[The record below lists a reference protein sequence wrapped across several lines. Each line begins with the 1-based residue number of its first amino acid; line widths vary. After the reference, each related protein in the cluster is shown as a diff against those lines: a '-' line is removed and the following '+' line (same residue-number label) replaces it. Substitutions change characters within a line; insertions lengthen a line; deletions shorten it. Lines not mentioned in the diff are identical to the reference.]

1 MAHRP
6 TVDVSQPKPNK
17 STTPP
22 GFPAGLVTRHRL
34 AGVSKALRSPSCN
47 LQRVGVTSH
56 LIVNS
61 HVSNVNGHRM
71 FRSQNCVAIRVIA
84 AVVAVLLLASCGVT
98 KAEPDGLHRLRMMV
112 ANGAGGGYDLTARNA
127 VRIMESEKITGRVE
141 VFNVVGAGG
150 TVAMARLMNERANN
164 DLMLMMGL
172 GVVGATY
179 MNGSTYRASEATAL
193 ARIVEEQEALVVPAD
208 SPFKTVSDLVA
219 AWKADPAK
227 VTIGADPI
235 RVDQTTSSP
244 C

>member
-1 MAHRP
+1 
-6 TVDVSQPKPNK
+6 
-17 STTPP
+17 
-22 GFPAGLVTRHRL
+22 
-34 AGVSKALRSPSCN
+34 
-47 LQRVGVTSH
+47 
-56 LIVNS
+56 
-61 HVSNVNGHRM
+61 M